1 MMKMVPIIC
10 GDTTNVTKNYS
21 PVVSADGR
29 SLTVHIGDLA
39 PEQGMTIRYD
49 VYLDKVPAINTSY
62 KTMLR

>member
-1 MMKMVPIIC
+1 MV
-10 GDTTNVTKNYS
+10 NVTKNYS
-21 PVVSADGR
+21 PVVSADGQ

-62 KTMLR
+62 KNNAKMTATEIKEQK